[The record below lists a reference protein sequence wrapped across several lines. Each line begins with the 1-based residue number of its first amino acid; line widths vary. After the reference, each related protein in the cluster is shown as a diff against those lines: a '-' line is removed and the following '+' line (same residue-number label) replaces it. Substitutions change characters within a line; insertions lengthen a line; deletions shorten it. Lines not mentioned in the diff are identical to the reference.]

1 MMSNFSIG
9 TRIALLVAGSLVTLG
24 LLGGTVTVG
33 AQKVFDATTELNLF
47 REVYER
53 TALVER
59 QASRL
64 RVHALRF
71 MTERDPAAADAF
83 NRTTDEVAA
92 LLADIKANSAGLIAE
107 EDLDSLSA
115 GLSAVDER
123 FVSVVDKATELGLTD
138 DAGLRGTLRVAATAI
153 ETELKLWPNADKLIS
168 RMESMRKMEKD
179 FIIYQD
185 EALLSGHRK
194 AFNEFTFFLSDSG
207 MDPGTQTKL
216 EELARAYR
224 TELGKFVDAT
234 KAFQEEART
243 FNQAFQ
249 ALGPRFDALLE
260 TANAGM
266 TGVVATQNT
275 MRDEVIAN
283 TLTVGSVLV
292 VAFILVSLVVAR
304 SITKPLRLIETVME
318 RLAGG
323 DRSAVVPG
331 TERRDEIGAMARAV
345 AVFKDNLQRTQELE
359 IEARETE
366 RRAEEERKAALR
378 MIGKDFETAFEG
390 VLRTVG
396 DATGQIRAGA
406 HILRDT
412 AEKMRL
418 QALDTAEKADQTSE
432 VVGIV
437 NGVSQTLSASIG
449 EIGGRVSNTRTA
461 VQRAVQHA
469 RQSDT
474 AVQALADSSQRIGE
488 IVQLING
495 IAGQTNLLALNAT
508 IEAARAGEAGKGF
521 AVVANEVK
529 SLANQTAKATE
540 DIGAQVT
547 AIQHATTDV
556 VDAIQSIRA
565 TVEEVET
572 LSQEVSSAVAQQLEQ
587 TQEIVGAMD
596 RATHNAHE
604 VSESVSSMAFTAAET
619 GKSSVE
625 MIYSAGQLSV
635 ELKQL
640 EADAE
645 RFVSSIRI

>member
-1 MMSNFSIG
+1 
-9 TRIALLVAGSLVTLG
+9 
-24 LLGGTVTVG
+24 
-33 AQKVFDATTELNLF
+33 
-47 REVYER
+47 
-53 TALVER
+53 
-59 QASRL
+59 
-64 RVHALRF
+64 
-71 MTERDPAAADAF
+71 
-83 NRTTDEVAA
+83 
-92 LLADIKANSAGLIAE
+92 
-107 EDLDSLSA
+107 
-115 GLSAVDER
+115 
-123 FVSVVDKATELGLTD
+123 
-138 DAGLRGTLRVAATAI
+138 
-153 ETELKLWPNADKLIS
+153 
-168 RMESMRKMEKD
+168 
-179 FIIYQD
+179 
-185 EALLSGHRK
+185 
-194 AFNEFTFFLSDSG
+194 
-207 MDPGTQTKL
+207 
-216 EELARAYR
+216 
-224 TELGKFVDAT
+224 
-234 KAFQEEART
+234 
-243 FNQAFQ
+243 
-249 ALGPRFDALLE
+249 
-260 TANAGM
+260 
-266 TGVVATQNT
+266 